1 MAYRDEGNRGRG
13 WERDREFDNRYGG
26 SDWDRE
32 RAGTGGISSSGWSPY
47 FGGYGHDAAR
57 FGASGIPPYGG
68 EQTRWSGGGFGS
80 EREIRRDRFYGR
92 GPKGWKR
99 SDERIQDEVSE
110 MLARNPDVDASD
122 VEVLVENGEVTL
134 RGVVEDRGQKRH
146 AEDIVEDIFGVEDV
160 HNELKIRHG
169 FLAGLTGEKADERE
183 VTREAEREPS
193 VSRTSGTTRGSTA
206 GNRNR
211 TGRSQVSA
219 R

>member
-1 MAYRDEGNRGRG
+1 MAYRDEGGRGRG
-13 WERDREFDNRYGG
+13 WERDRELNDRYG
-26 SDWDRE
+26 SADWDRE

-57 FGASGIPPYGG
+57 FGVSGMPYHGG
-68 EQTRWSGGGFGS
+68 ERTRWSSGGFGP
-80 EREIRRDRFYGR
+80 EREIRRDNFSGR

-122 VEVLVENGEVTL
+122 IEVTVENGEVTL

-183 VTREAEREPS
+183 VTRGAEREPS
-193 VSRTSGTTRGSTA
+193 VSRTGGTARGSTA
-206 GNRNR
+206 GTRNR
-211 TGRSQVSA
+211 TGRSDASA